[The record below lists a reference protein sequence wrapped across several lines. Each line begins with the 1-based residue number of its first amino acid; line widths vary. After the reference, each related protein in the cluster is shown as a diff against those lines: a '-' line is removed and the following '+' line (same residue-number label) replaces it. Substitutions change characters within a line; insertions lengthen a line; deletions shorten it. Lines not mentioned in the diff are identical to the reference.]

1 MPWQHTWVEPEV
13 AFQVAIQVGTQNWKD
28 INVYHTYKDD
38 DWNERL
44 TWWYTLHDGQPQTD
58 TTHASNAH
66 GIFDFDIRE
75 FPTYDESWDH
85 HRILQTAI
93 DTNLCTIED
102 IFIHTEKAHRGTNAE
117 Q

>member
-1 MPWQHTWVEPEV
+1 MPWKNEWVKPDV
-13 AFQVAIQVGTQNWKD
+13 AFRVAIELSPGTWRD
-28 INVYHTYKDD
+28 RNVYHAYKEDD
-38 DWNERL
+38 YYNRL
-44 TWWYTLHDGQPQTD
+44 NFWYTLHDGTPETNLNH
-58 TTHASNAH
+58 TNNRH

-102 IFIHTEKAHRGTNAE
+102 IFIHTEKAHNVSHDH
-117 Q
+117 